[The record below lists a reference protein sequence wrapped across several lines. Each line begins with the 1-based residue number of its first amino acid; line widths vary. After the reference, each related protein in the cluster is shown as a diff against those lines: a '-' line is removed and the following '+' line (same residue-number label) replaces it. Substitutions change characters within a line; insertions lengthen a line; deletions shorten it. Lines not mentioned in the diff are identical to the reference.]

1 MIPIERVKDIILQ
14 HNTLEKELSSGNLD
28 PKLFAKKSKEYS
40 TLGNII
46 SVAKEYVNFENEKK
60 DLEQILQDKSND
72 SEMIE
77 MAEKDLSEMKLKK
90 EKYENDL
97 KIFLLPKDVDDD
109 KNAIVEIR
117 AGTGGL
123 EASLFCAD
131 LFKMYEK
138 VCSKK
143 KWLLE
148 MINIS
153 KSEAGGFKEVIFS
166 VNGNDIYSY
175 LKFESGVHRVQRIP
189 ETETQ
194 GRVHTSAATV
204 AVLPE
209 AEDVDIEIKESDLR
223 IDVFRAGGPGGQ
235 SVNTTD
241 SAVRITHIPSGVV
254 VSQQDEKSQH
264 KNKAKALKILRSRVY
279 EAEKRKKDLERSSN
293 RRSQIGSGDRS
304 ERIRT
309 YNFPQ
314 GRVTDHR
321 INLTLHKLDE
331 FLSGEIH
338 EEMNQELR
346 LKEQNLKLENLK
358 S

>member
-1 MIPIERVKDIILQ
+1 MVPENKVKEIIDKY
-14 HNTLEKELSSGNLD
+14 NSLEKELSSGNVD
-28 PKLFAKKSKEYS
+28 SKLFAKKSKEYS
-40 TLGNII
+40 SLGTII
-46 SVAKEYVNFENEKK
+46 STAKEYLNFENEKQ
-60 DLEQILQDKSND
+60 DLLQMLQDKSND
-72 SEMIE
+72 KEIIDL
-77 MAEKDLSEMKLKK
+77 AQKDLNELIEKK

-97 KIFLLPKDVDDD
+97 KIFLLPKDEDDN

-143 KWLLE
+143 KWKLE
-148 MINIS
+148 IINIS

-175 LKFESGVHRVQRIP
+175 LKYESGVHRVQRIP

-209 AEDVDIEIKESDLR
+209 AEEVDIEIKESDLR

-279 EAEKRKKDLERSSN
+279 ENEKRKKDQERSSN

-346 LKEQNLKLENLK
+346 LKEQNLKLENLNQ
-358 S
+358 

>member
-1 MIPIERVKDIILQ
+1 MIPIEKVQDIIVK
-14 HNTLEKELSSGNLD
+14 HDNLEKELASGSID
-28 PKLFAKKSKEYS
+28 TKLFAKKSKEYS
-40 TLGNII
+40 SLENIV
-46 SVAKEYVNFENEKK
+46 SFARKYVNFASEKA
-60 DLEQILQDKSND
+60 DLEQIIKDKNND
-72 SEMIE
+72 VEMIE
-77 MAEKDLSEMKLKK
+77 MAEKDLKELKIK
-90 EKYENDL
+90 RQDYENRL
-97 KIFLLPKDVDDD
+97 KIFLLPKDEDDD
-109 KNAIVEIR
+109 KDAIVEIR

-123 EASLFCAD
+123 EASLFCSD

-143 KWLLE
+143 KWKLE
-148 MINIS
+148 IISIS

-166 VNGNDIYSY
+166 VSGNDIYSY
-175 LKFESGVHRVQRIP
+175 LKYESGVHRVQRIP

-209 AEDVDIEIKESDLR
+209 AEEVDIQIKEADLR

-241 SAVRITHIPSGVV
+241 SAVRITHVPTGVV

-279 EAEKRKKDLERSSN
+279 ESEKRKKDQERSSN
-293 RRSQIGSGDRS
+293 RRSQIGTGDRS

-321 INLTLHKLDE
+321 INLTLHKLEE

-346 LKEQNLKLENLK
+346 LREQDMKIKNLN
-358 S
+358 

>member
-1 MIPIERVKDIILQ
+1 MIPFQKVKEIISK
-14 HNTLEKELSSGNLD
+14 HKNLEKELSSGKIES
-28 PKLFAKKSKEYS
+28 KLFAKKSKEYS
-40 TLGNII
+40 NLESIVST
-46 SVAKEYVNFENEKK
+46 AKEYLNFDNEKK
-60 DLEQILQDKSND
+60 GLEQILQDKNND
-72 SEMIE
+72 SEIIE
-77 MAEKDLSEMKLKK
+77 MAKKDLSEMEGKK
-90 EKYENDL
+90 TIFENKL
-97 KIFLLPKDVDDD
+97 KIFLLPKDEDDD

-143 KWLLE
+143 KWQIE
-148 MINIS
+148 IINIS
-153 KSEAGGFKEVIFS
+153 KSEAGGYKEVIFS
-166 VNGNDIYSY
+166 VNGVDIYSY
-175 LKFESGVHRVQRIP
+175 LKYESGVHRVQRIP
-189 ETETQ
+189 KTETQ

-209 AEDVDIEIKESDLR
+209 AEEVDIQIKDADLR

-279 EAEKRKKDLERSSN
+279 EAEKRKRDQERSSN
-293 RRSQIGSGDRS
+293 RRNQIGSGDRS

-321 INLTLHKLDE
+321 INLTLHKLEE

-338 EEMNQELR
+338 EEMNEQLR
-346 LKEQNLKLENLK
+346 LKEQNLKLESL
-358 S
+358 